1 MKHRS
6 LLLPLAFLLAFLL
19 PPDAAAQTYFCTAE
33 GTELTYRRTV
43 VRDGSTKWLDK
54 WTIGSSIAAA
64 DGGRRVNYSVFQC
77 DAKGRSKMKRAA
89 SVYVDITPEGDVLMA
104 PHKTL
109 KQVAGTVVPKAK
121 ISAEGAV
128 TRLPSSMKPGDRL
141 PDASSRL
148 QYAGLSYTANVT
160 DRRVLR
166 CETVST
172 PAGSFDCIVVS
183 EHKVEKAPGYNRV
196 TTALTWYTDGLGMVR
211 HDTYDKNGKL
221 ETSEVLEKI
230 VRR

>member
-1 MKHRS
+1 MKRFAI
-6 LLLPLAFLLAFLL
+6 LLLLTVLLPL
-19 PPDAAAQTYFCTAE
+19 DVAAQVYFCTAE
-33 GTELTYRRTV
+33 GTELTYRRTLV
-43 VRDGSTKWLDK
+43 KDGSTKWIDK
-54 WTIGSSIAAA
+54 WTIGQSVALA
-64 DGGRRVNYSVFQC
+64 DGGKRVNYSAFQC
-77 DAKGRSKMKRAA
+77 DAKGRSKMRRPA
-89 SVYVDITPEGDVLMA
+89 SVYVDITAEGDVLMA

-109 KQVAGTVVPKAK
+109 RQVAKTVLPKAD
-121 ISAEGAV
+121 ITAEGAL

-160 DRRVLR
+160 DRKVLR
-166 CETVST
+166 RETIST

-196 TTALTWYTDGLGMVR
+196 TTALTWYCDGLGMVR
-211 HDTYDKNGKL
+211 HDTCDKDGKL